1 LYFLVYHRYHVNMR
15 QCHTARAKR
24 LHPNWGHPDHDA
36 CGTGFVAQLSGP
48 PTHQIIEYSLQ
59 ALERLSHRG
68 GVDADGASGDG
79 AGLLTSLPVEFFR
92 ARAADEEIALDELF
106 GMGMLFS
113 PATRVADAR
122 AAIEDSIGRSK
133 LRLVGWRRV
142 PTNTNSLGQRAF
154 ETMPEI
160 WQFFI
165 EPVNARSTA
174 PQFAAKFE
182 RSLAL
187 LRKRAEKA
195 LPERCYLCSLSSRTI
210 VYKGLL
216 TPWQFPRFYEDLRSA
231 EFTAQFAIFHQRYS
245 TNTQPSWQLAQPFRY
260 VAHNGEI
267 NTVISN
273 RRWLRAKDREIRKR
287 IGVGKWF
294 SLLEEN
300 VSDSASFDNAL
311 ELKLLEDKSV
321 EAAMLELVPPAFNQ
335 DPFLSTDVRAALEVL
350 SQEGEPWD
358 GPAAMVFSDGL
369 SVGVKL
375 DRNGLRPMR
384 YTVTHDGLVIAG
396 SETGLLDLDDACI
409 VERHRLGPGEM
420 ILATPHTGSLYRWRE
435 LLKNVTS
442 QVPRRVLTRSRC
454 LHLEADAPR
463 PSVEHPKRIA
473 TSSGWSD
480 DQYKILFRPLLS
492 GKEADWSMGD
502 DAPPA
507 FLSSIQRPLWDYCK
521 QRFAQVTN
529 PPIDP
534 LRESHV
540 MSLEVPIGR
549 GHFLPS
555 PILSA
560 AELASLIAQLAPVQT
575 IDFTFPSTLGVP
587 GARRCLTQCKT
598 TPLSSGE
605 RPGLLLLSDRA
616 LGKERAAIPALLA
629 TANVWKSLVSQDLAN
644 VPLVME
650 TAQVLETHHVAMLLA
665 AGASAVVPYL
675 AEDFAENE
683 EAGAF
688 EKVRKGMLAGLRKV
702 LGRMGISTLASY
714 RNSQLFELLGLDQ
727 DICHEYF
734 EDAACY
740 PGSKTLDLLL
750 LDYLHMHSA
759 AFSAPSDEMGDH
771 GLYRFRKGAE
781 LHASSP
787 ELVRRLHAHV
797 RKPEAGKY
805 SAFEQ
810 LAKAEGPTF
819 LRDLLE
825 MVPEQPLELEEVEPV
840 ESILARFSTQ
850 AMSLGSLSPEAHK
863 TLCLAMNQLGGRSNT
878 GEGGEDPDLYQF
890 PGSSN
895 KIKQVASGR
904 FGVTAEY
911 LVRAEELEIK
921 MAQGSKPGEGGQLP
935 AKKVT
940 EYIARIRHATPGTPL
955 ISPPPHHDIYS
966 IEDLA
971 QLIHDLRAV
980 NPNAR
985 IGVKLVSGT
994 GIGVIAVGV
1003 AKAGANVITVSGHN
1017 GGTGS
1022 SPLTSIKNTGLPW
1035 EIGLRDTHETLLR
1048 AGLRSRVRLRVDGGM
1063 RFSRDILIGA
1073 ILGADEF
1080 GFGTAAL
1087 VAIGCVMARQC
1098 HLNTCPVGIATQDET
1113 LRTRFNGKPEMVVA
1127 YFRSLAEEV
1136 RKGLSELG
1144 VRNLAELRGW
1154 YDRLETRS
1162 GLDALLVIPA
1172 PKTRKVLPQQMSVLD
1187 AGVPDSEV
1195 LLDKG
1200 QAGGLASPEIHNF
1213 NRSIGTHISGDRM
1226 RLRLNNQESAPATR
1240 EFRGHAGQSFG
1251 AFLSSGIT
1259 LQLRGEANDYVGKGL
1274 SGGTIVISAG
1284 PNASKRGDVLVGNT
1298 VLYGATSGQLYVAGQ
1313 AGERFAVR
1321 NSGAVAVVEGV
1332 GQHGCEYMTGGLAAI
1347 LGPVGLNFG
1356 SGMTG
1361 GLSYILRREAEHVL
1375 NSEFVLPHELQGEE
1389 ERSLRQLL
1397 ESHFALTGSPVAF
1410 RLLNLRASLPFL
1422 RIQPI
1427 HFQGTVESAWRA
1439 VPNTMPDT
1447 LLAQVPQFLG
1457 TSAGAAPHYA

>member
-1 LYFLVYHRYHVNMR
+1 MKR
-15 QCHTARAKR
+15 Q
-24 LHPNWGHPDHDA
+24 PNWGHPDHDA
-36 CGTGFVAQLSGP
+36 CGTGFIAQLNGP
-48 PTHQIIEYSLQ
+48 PTYQILDLSLQ

-68 GVDADGASGDG
+68 GVDADGSSGDG
-79 AGLLTSLPVEFFR
+79 AGLLTSLPRDFFR
-92 ARAADEEIALDELF
+92 ARAVEDKILLDEYF
-106 GMGMLFS
+106 GVGMLFAPGS
-113 PATRVADAR
+113 RVTDAR

-133 LRLVGWRRV
+133 LRLVGWRKV
-142 PTNTNSLGQRAF
+142 PTNSNALGRRAF

-165 EPVNARSTA
+165 EPAHARNAG

-187 LRKRAEKA
+187 LRKRAEA
-195 LPERCYLCSLSSRTI
+195 VLPERCYICSLSSRTI

-216 TPWQFPRFYEDLRSA
+216 TPWQFPRFYEDLRSPD
-231 EFTAQFAIFHQRYS
+231 FRAQFAIFHQRYS
-245 TNTQPSWQLAQPFRY
+245 TNTEPSWQLAQPFRY

-294 SLLEEN
+294 RLLEDN

-311 ELKLLEDKSV
+311 ELKLLEGKSV
-321 EAAMLELVPPAFNQ
+321 EASMLALVPPAFSQ
-335 DPFLSTDVRAALEVL
+335 DPFLSSEVRAALDVL
-350 SQEGEPWD
+350 SREGEPWD
-358 GPAAMVFSDGL
+358 GPAALVFSDGL

-384 YTVTHDGLVIAG
+384 YCVTHDGLVIAG
-396 SETGLLDLDDACI
+396 SEAGLVELEESRIA
-409 VERHRLGPGEM
+409 ERHRLGPGE
-420 ILATPHTGSLYRWRE
+420 ILLATPSAGSLLRWRE
-435 LLKNVTS
+435 LLKRVTG
-442 QVPRRVLTRSRC
+442 QVPRKALTRSHC
-454 LHLEADAPR
+454 LELEATEPR
-463 PSVEHPKRIA
+463 TSIAEPKRVA
-473 TSSGWSD
+473 GASGWSD
-480 DQYKILFRPLLS
+480 DQYKILFRPLLA

-507 FLSSIQRPLWDYCK
+507 FLSSVRRPLWDYCK

-534 LRESHV
+534 LRETHV
-540 MSLEVPIGR
+540 MSLDVPLGD
-549 GHFLPS
+549 GVYLAS

-560 AELASLIAQLAPVQT
+560 AEFADLRRKRTPAQL
-575 IDFTFPSTLGVP
+575 IDFTFSSTLGVP
-587 GARRCLTQCKT
+587 GARHCLTQCKT

-605 RPGLLLLSDRA
+605 RAELLLLSDRA
-616 LGKERAAIPALLA
+616 MGADRASLPVLLA
-629 TANVWKSLVSQDLAN
+629 TASAWKSLVAQGLAN
-644 VPLVME
+644 VPLVVE
-650 TAQVLETHHVAMLLA
+650 TAQVFDTHHVAMLLA

-675 AEDFAENE
+675 AEDFAESE
-683 EAGAF
+683 EAGSF

-702 LGRMGISTLASY
+702 LARMGISTLASY
-714 RNSQLFELLGLDQ
+714 RNSHLFELLGLDEN
-727 DICHEYF
+727 ICHDFF
-734 EDAACY
+734 EDAARY
-740 PGSKTLDLLL
+740 PGSKTLDSLLKDYWDMHEAAYSL
-750 LDYLHMHSA
+750 SGSELD
-759 AFSAPSDEMGDH
+759 DR

-781 LHASSP
+781 LHSTSP
-787 ELVRRLHAHV
+787 EFVRRMHAHV
-797 RKPEAGKY
+797 RQPAAAKY
-805 SAFEQ
+805 SAFEE

-825 MVPEQPLELEEVEPV
+825 MVPEQPLLLEDVEPA

-863 TLCLAMNQLGGRSNT
+863 TLSIAMNRLGGRSNT
-878 GEGGEDPDLYQF
+878 GEGGEDSDLYLT

-911 LVRAEELEIK
+911 LIRAEELEIK

-940 EYIARIRHATPGTPL
+940 DYIARIRHATPGTPL

-980 NPNAR
+980 NPQAR

-994 GIGVIAVGV
+994 GIGVIAAGV
-1003 AKAGANVITVSGHN
+1003 AKAGADVITVSGHN

-1035 EIGLRDTHETLLR
+1035 EIGLRETHETLLR

-1063 RFSRDILIGA
+1063 RFARDILIGA

-1127 YFRSLAEEV
+1127 YFQSLAEEV
-1136 RKGLSELG
+1136 RKGLADLG
-1144 VRNLAELRGW
+1144 VRSLTELRGW
-1154 YDRLETRS
+1154 YDRLESRS
-1162 GLDALLVIPA
+1162 GLDALLVIPVSKA
-1172 PKTRKVLPQQMSVLD
+1172 TRILPQQLSILD
-1187 AGVPDSEV
+1187 SGVPESE
-1195 LLDKG
+1195 LLLEQPKVQG
-1200 QAGGLASPEIHNF
+1200 SGSAVIHNF
-1213 NRSIGTHISGDRM
+1213 HRSIGAHLSGDR
-1226 RLRLNNQESAPATR
+1226 LREQLQNVNARESVR
-1240 EFRGHAGQSFG
+1240 EFTGSAGQSFG
-1251 AFLSSGIT
+1251 AFLAPGLT
-1259 LQLRGEANDYVGKGL
+1259 LKLRGEANDYVGKGL
-1274 SGGTIVISAG
+1274 SGGTIVIRAG
-1284 PNASKRGDVLVGNT
+1284 HNASKRGDVLVGNT
-1298 VLYGATSGQLYVAGQ
+1298 VLYGATSGQLFVAGQ

-1321 NSGAVAVVEGV
+1321 NSGAAAVIEGL
-1332 GQHGCEYMTGGLAAI
+1332 GQHGCEYMTGGI
-1347 LGPVGLNFG
+1347 VTVLGPIGLNFG

-1361 GLSYILRREAEHVL
+1361 GLAYVLRSEADHVLHPEFVQAHELEADEERNLRRFIEM
-1375 NSEFVLPHELQGEE
+1375 
-1389 ERSLRQLL
+1389 
-1397 ESHFALTGSPVAF
+1397 HFALTDSPAA
-1410 RLLNLRASLPFL
+1410 LRFLAMRPPLPFV

-1427 HFQGTVESAWRA
+1427 HFQGTISSAWRGA
-1439 VPNTMPDT
+1439 RLNAADAFPAGSPSLVAMP
-1447 LLAQVPQFLG
+1447 ANP
-1457 TSAGAAPHYA
+1457 APHYA

>member
-1 LYFLVYHRYHVNMR
+1 VRKCPIPAER
-15 QCHTARAKR
+15 QG
-24 LHPNWGHPDHDA
+24 HPNWGHPDHDA
-36 CGTGFVAQLSGP
+36 CGTGFIAQLSGP
-48 PTHQIIEYSLQ
+48 PTHDIIQYSLQ

-92 ARAADEEIALDELF
+92 SRAADEKISLDETF
-106 GMGMLFS
+106 GVGMLFT
-113 PATRVADAR
+113 PPTRLADAR

-133 LRLVGWRRV
+133 LRLLGWRRV

-165 EPVNARSTA
+165 EPANARSTA
-174 PQFAAKFE
+174 PNFAAKFE
-182 RSLAL
+182 RSLWL
-187 LRKRAEKA
+187 LRKRAEKL
-195 LPERCYLCSLSSRTI
+195 LPERCYLCSLSARTI

-216 TPWQFPRFYEDLRSA
+216 TPWQFPRFYEDLTSP
-231 EFTAQFAIFHQRYS
+231 EFAAQFTIFHQRYS
-245 TNTQPSWQLAQPFRY
+245 TNTEPSWQLAQPFRY

-267 NTVISN
+267 NTIISN
-273 RRWLRAKDREIRKR
+273 RRWLRARDREIRKR

-294 SLLEEN
+294 GLLEDN
-300 VSDSASFDNAL
+300 VSDSASFDNGL
-311 ELKLLEDKSV
+311 ELKLLQGKTV
-321 EAAMLELVPPAFNQ
+321 EASMLELVPPAFNE

-358 GPAAMVFSDGL
+358 GPAAMVFSDGV

-396 SETGLLDLDDACI
+396 SETGLLDLEESRIA
-409 VERHRLGPGEM
+409 ERHRLGPGEM
-420 ILATPHTGSLYRWRE
+420 ILATPSKGKLYAWRE
-435 LLKNVTS
+435 LLKNVTT
-442 QVPRRVLTRSRC
+442 QVPRKVLTRDRC
-454 LHLEADAPR
+454 LHLESATQRHEIA
-463 PSVEHPKRIA
+463 HPKRIA
-473 TSSGWSD
+473 SASGWSD

-507 FLSSIQRPLWDYCK
+507 FLSSIHRSLWDYCK

-540 MSLEVPIGR
+540 MSLEVPIGD

-555 PILSA
+555 PILKV
-560 AELASLIAQLAPVQT
+560 AELASLIEQIGPAQTV
-575 IDFTFPSTLGVP
+575 DFTFPTTLGVP

-616 LGKERAAIPALLA
+616 VGKDRAALPALLA
-629 TANVWKSLVSQDLAN
+629 AASLWKGMVNQDRAHI
-644 VPLVME
+644 PLIVE
-650 TAQVLETHHVAMLLA
+650 SAQAFDTHHVAMLVA

-675 AEDFAENE
+675 AEEFAEHE
-683 EAGAF
+683 ELGGF
-688 EKVRKGMLAGLRKV
+688 DKVRKGMLAGLRKV
-702 LGRMGISTLASY
+702 LARMGISTLASY
-714 RNSQLFELLGLDQ
+714 RNSHLFELLGLDQ
-727 DICHEYF
+727 DLCRDHF

-740 PGSKTLDLLL
+740 PGTKTLDLLL
-750 LDYLHMHSA
+750 LDYLQMHAA
-759 AFSAPSDEMGDH
+759 AFAAPSEDMPDH

-797 RKPEAGKY
+797 RKPEAGNY
-805 SAFEQ
+805 SAFEE
-810 LAKAEGPTF
+810 LSKADAPTF

-825 MVPEQPLELEEVEPV
+825 MRPEQPLPLSEVEPV
-840 ESILARFSTQ
+840 DSVLARFSTQ

-863 TLCLAMNQLGGRSNT
+863 TLTVAMNQIGGRSNT
-878 GEGGEDPDLYQF
+878 GEGGEDSHLYEI
-890 PGSSN
+890 PGAAS
-895 KIKQVASGR
+895 KVKQVASGR

-935 AKKVT
+935 ARKVT

-980 NPNAR
+980 NPQAR

-994 GIGVIAVGV
+994 GIGVIAAGV
-1003 AKAGANVITVSGHN
+1003 AKAGADVITISGHN

-1035 EIGLRDTHETLLR
+1035 EIGLRETHETLLR

-1113 LRTRFNGKPEMVVA
+1113 LRTRFNGKPEMVVS
-1127 YFRSLAEEV
+1127 YFRALGEEV
-1136 RKGLSELG
+1136 RKGLAELG
-1144 VRNLAELRGW
+1144 VRNLTELRGW

-1162 GLDALLVIPA
+1162 GLDALLVIPVSK
-1172 PKTRKVLPQQMSVLD
+1172 PRKVMPQQTSVLD
-1187 AGVPDSEV
+1187 AGVPELEL
-1195 LLDKG
+1195 LLDRAQKTG
-1200 QAGGLASPEIHNF
+1200 MASPTIHNF
-1213 NRSIGTHISGDRM
+1213 NRSIGTHVSGDRM
-1226 RLRLNNQESAPATR
+1226 RQSIQKQESAPSVR
-1240 EFRGHAGQSFG
+1240 EFHGHAGQSFG
-1251 AFLSSGIT
+1251 AFLSAGLT
-1259 LQLRGEANDYVGKGL
+1259 LKLFGEANDYVGKGL
-1274 SGGTIVISAG
+1274 SGGTIVIHAG
-1284 PNASKRGDVLVGNT
+1284 QNASKRGDVLSGNT
-1298 VLYGATSGQLYVAGQ
+1298 VLYGATAGQLFIAGQ

-1361 GLSYILRREAEHVL
+1361 GLSYILRSEADHVL
-1375 NSEFVLPHELQGEE
+1375 NQEFVQPHDLQEEE
-1389 ERSLRQLL
+1389 ERQLRQLL
-1397 ESHFALTGSPVAF
+1397 ESHFALTESPVAL
-1410 RLLNLRASLPFL
+1410 RLLAQRSLPFV
-1422 RIQPI
+1422 RIQPT
-1427 HFQGTVESAWRA
+1427 HFQGTLETAWQA
-1439 VPNTMPDT
+1439 VRNVALDT
-1447 LLAQVPQFLG
+1447 IPRVPPFVAA
-1457 TSAGAAPHYA
+1457 SAGAAPHYA

>member
-1 LYFLVYHRYHVNMR
+1 MWSCLIP
-15 QCHTARAKR
+15 TAKQR
-24 LHPNWGHPDHDA
+24 HPNWGHPDHDA
-36 CGTGFVAQLSGP
+36 CGTGFIAQLGGP
-48 PTHQIIEYSLQ
+48 PSHEIIDHALQ

-79 AGLLTSLPVEFFR
+79 AGLLTSLPVNFFR
-92 ARAADEEIALDELF
+92 ARAAEEKISLDEVF
-106 GMGMLFS
+106 GVGMLFV
-113 PATRVADAR
+113 PATRVPDAR
-122 AAIEDSIGRSK
+122 SAIEDSIGKSK
-133 LRLVGWRRV
+133 LRLIGWRRV

-165 EPVNARSTA
+165 APANGRSFA

-187 LRKRAEKA
+187 LRKRAEAA

-216 TPWQFPRFYEDLRSA
+216 TPWQFPRFYEDLHSS
-231 EFTAQFAIFHQRYS
+231 EFAAQFAIFHQRYS
-245 TNTQPSWQLAQPFRY
+245 TNTEPSWQLAQPFRY

-273 RRWLRAKDREIRKR
+273 RRWVRARERELRKH

-294 SLLEEN
+294 RLLEEN

-311 ELKLLEDKSV
+311 EIKLLQGKTV
-321 EAAMLELVPPAFNQ
+321 EAAMLALVPPAFSQ
-335 DPFLSTDVRAALEVL
+335 DPFLSPDVRAALELL
-350 SQEGEPWD
+350 SREGEPWD
-358 GPAAMVFSDGL
+358 GPAALVFSDGL

-396 SETGLLDLDDACI
+396 SETGLIDLEESRVA
-409 VERHRLGPGEM
+409 ERHRLGPGEM
-420 ILATPHTGSLYRWRE
+420 ILATPQTGSLLRWRE

-442 QVPRRVLTRSRC
+442 QLPRRILTRSRC
-454 LHLEADAPR
+454 LHLEAKSERTPI
-463 PSVEHPKRIA
+463 SHPKRVA
-473 TSSGWSD
+473 GASGWSD
-480 DQYKILFRPLLS
+480 DQYKILFHPLLS

-507 FLSSIQRPLWDYCK
+507 FLSAIQRPLWDYCK

-540 MSLEVPIGR
+540 MSLEVPLGH

-560 AELASLIAQLAPVQT
+560 AELASLISQLLPAQSVD
-575 IDFTFPSTLGVP
+575 ITFPSTLGVP

-605 RPGLLLLSDRA
+605 CPELLLLSDRA
-616 LGKERAAIPALLA
+616 LGPERATLPALLA
-629 TANVWKSLVSQDLAN
+629 AASAWKSLVNQGLAN
-644 VPLVME
+644 VPLVVE
-650 TAQVLETHHVAMLLA
+650 TAQVFDTHHVAMLLA

-675 AEDFAENE
+675 AEEFAESE
-683 EAGAF
+683 ELGAF
-688 EKVRKGMLAGLRKV
+688 EEVRKGMLAGLRKV
-702 LGRMGISTLASY
+702 LARMGISTLASY
-714 RNSQLFELLGLDQ
+714 RNSQLFEILGLDQ
-727 DICHEYF
+727 DICHDYF

-740 PGSKTLDLLL
+740 PGTKTLDSLLQ
-750 LDYLHMHSA
+750 DYLQMHA
-759 AFSAPSDEMGDH
+759 AAYSAPADDMADH
-771 GLYRFRKGAE
+771 GLFRFRKGAE
-781 LHASSP
+781 LHATSP

-797 RKPEAGKY
+797 RRPDAGNY

-810 LAKAEGPTF
+810 LAKVDGPTF

-825 MVPEQPLELEEVEPV
+825 MLPEQPVSIADVEPV

-863 TLCLAMNQLGGRSNT
+863 TLSVAMNQLGGRSNT
-878 GEGGEDPDLYQF
+878 GEGGEDSDLYQF
-890 PGSSN
+890 PGASC

-904 FGVTAEY
+904 FGVTADY

-935 AKKVT
+935 ARKVT

-980 NPNAR
+980 NPHAR
-985 IGVKLVSGT
+985 VGVKLVSGT
-994 GIGVIAVGV
+994 GIGVIAAGV
-1003 AKAGANVITVSGHN
+1003 AKAGADVITVSGHN

-1035 EIGLRDTHETLLR
+1035 EIGLRETHETLLR

-1098 HLNTCPVGIATQDET
+1098 HLNTCPVGIATQDKT

-1144 VRNLAELRGW
+1144 VRNLTELRGW

-1162 GLDALLVIPA
+1162 GLDALLVIPVSK
-1172 PKTRKVLPQQMSVLD
+1172 PGRVLPQQTSILD
-1187 AGVPDSEV
+1187 AGMPESE
-1195 LLDKG
+1195 LLLERVHPSG
-1200 QAGGLASPEIHNF
+1200 IQSPVIHNYD
-1213 NRSIGTHISGDRM
+1213 RSIGTHVSGDRM
-1226 RLRLNNQESAPATR
+1226 RQAMQEKESCLATR
-1240 EFRGHAGQSFG
+1240 EFHGTAGQSFG
-1251 AFLSSGIT
+1251 AFLSPGLT
-1259 LQLRGEANDYVGKGL
+1259 LKLFGEANDYVGKGL
-1274 SGGTIVISAG
+1274 SGGTIVIRAG
-1284 PNASKRGDVLVGNT
+1284 QNASKRGDVLAGNT
-1298 VLYGATSGQLYVAGQ
+1298 VLYGATAGQLYIAGQ

-1332 GQHGCEYMTGGLAAI
+1332 GQHGCEYMTGGLAVI

-1361 GLSYILRREAEHVL
+1361 GLSYILRSEAEHVL
-1375 NSEFVLPHELQGEE
+1375 NLEFVQAHELEDEE
-1389 ERSLRQLL
+1389 ERRLRQLL
-1397 ESHFALTGSPVAF
+1397 ESHYALTSSPVAL
-1410 RLLNLRASLPFL
+1410 RLLALRSALPFV

-1427 HFQGTVESAWRA
+1427 HFQGTLESAWRA
-1439 VPNTMPDT
+1439 VPTTVLD
-1447 LLAQVPQFLG
+1447 AVPARVPPFLG
-1457 TSAGAAPHYA
+1457 SAASAATHYA

>member
-1 LYFLVYHRYHVNMR
+1 MWPCRIPREKQF
-15 QCHTARAKR
+15 
-24 LHPNWGHPDHDA
+24 HPNWGHPDHDA
-36 CGTGFVAQLSGP
+36 CGTGFIAQLSGP
-48 PTHQIIEYSLQ
+48 PTHEIIDYGLQ

-92 ARAADEEIALDELF
+92 ARAAEDRIALDEIFGVGTLF
-106 GMGMLFS
+106 A
-113 PATRVADAR
+113 PPTRLADAR
-122 AAIEDSIGRSK
+122 AAIEDSIGRGK
-133 LRLVGWRRV
+133 LRLAGWRRV

-174 PQFAAKFE
+174 PQFAVKFE

-187 LRKRAEKA
+187 VRKRAEKA
-195 LPERCYLCSLSSRTI
+195 LPERCYICSLSSRTV

-245 TNTQPSWQLAQPFRY
+245 TNTEPSWQLAQPFRY

-273 RRWLRAKDREIRKR
+273 RRWLRARDREIRKR
-287 IGVGKWF
+287 IGVGTWF
-294 SLLEEN
+294 RLLEEN

-311 ELKLLEDKSV
+311 ELKLLEGKSV
-321 EAAMLELVPPAFNQ
+321 EASMLALVPPAFTH
-335 DPFLSTDVRAALEVL
+335 DPFLSTDVHAALEVL

-358 GPAAMVFSDGL
+358 GPAAMVFSDGM

-384 YTVTHDGLVIAG
+384 YTVTHDGLVVAG
-396 SETGLLDLDDACI
+396 SETGLVDLEESRIA
-409 VERHRLGPGEM
+409 ERHRLGPGEM
-420 ILATPHTGSLYRWRE
+420 ILATPQTGSLLRWRE
-435 LLKNVTS
+435 LLKSVTA
-442 QVPRRVLTRSRC
+442 QVPRRILNRSRC
-454 LHLEADAPR
+454 LHLDNTAPR
-463 PSVEHPKRIA
+463 PAIAHPKRIA
-473 TSSGWSD
+473 AASGWSD

-540 MSLEVPIGR
+540 MSLEVPISH

-560 AELASLIAQLAPVQT
+560 AELASLVAQLGPAQT
-575 IDFTFPSTLGVP
+575 VDFTFPTTLGVP

-605 RPGLLLLSDRA
+605 RPELLLLSDRNLSA
-616 LGKERAAIPALLA
+616 DRGAIPVLLA
-629 TANVWKSLVSQDLAN
+629 AASAWKNLVSQDRAH
-644 VPLVME
+644 VPLVVE

-675 AEDFAENE
+675 AEHFAEAE

-702 LGRMGISTLASY
+702 LARMGISTLASY
-714 RNSQLFELLGLDQ
+714 RNSHLFELLGLDQ
-727 DICHEYF
+727 DICHDYF

-740 PGSKTLDLLL
+740 PGTKTLDLLL
-750 LDYLHMHSA
+750 LDYLHVHSA
-759 AFSAPSDEMGDH
+759 AFAAPAEEMADH

-781 LHASSP
+781 LHATSP

-797 RKPEAGKY
+797 RKPEAGNY
-805 SAFEQ
+805 SAYEQ
-810 LAKAEGPTF
+810 LAKADAPTF

-825 MVPEQPLELEEVEPV
+825 MVPEQALPVEEVEPV
-840 ESILARFSTQ
+840 EAILTRFSTQ

-863 TLCLAMNQLGGRSNT
+863 TLSIAMNQLGGRSNT
-878 GEGGEDPDLYQF
+878 GEGGEDSDSYLT
-890 PGSSN
+890 PGASN

-935 AKKVT
+935 ARKVT

-980 NPNAR
+980 NPFAR

-994 GIGVIAVGV
+994 GIGVIAAGV
-1003 AKAGANVITVSGHN
+1003 AKAGADVITVSGHN

-1035 EIGLRDTHETLLR
+1035 EIGLRETHETLLR

-1098 HLNTCPVGIATQDET
+1098 HLNTCPVGIATQDEA
-1113 LRTRFNGKPEMVVA
+1113 LRTRFNGKPEMVVS

-1144 VRNLAELRGW
+1144 VRSISELRGW

-1162 GLDALLVIPA
+1162 GLDALLVIPVSKA
-1172 PKTRKVLPQQMSVLD
+1172 RKVLPQQTSILD
-1187 AGVPDSEV
+1187 AGVPESEIT
-1195 LLDKG
+1195 LDRG
-1200 QAGGLASPEIHNF
+1200 HTAGANLPTIHNF

-1226 RLRLNNQESAPATR
+1226 RQSIEQQAPAPTER
-1240 EFRGHAGQSFG
+1240 EFHGHAGQSFG
-1251 AFLSSGIT
+1251 AFLASGVT
-1259 LQLRGEANDYVGKGL
+1259 LKLLGEANDYVGKGL
-1274 SGGTIVISAG
+1274 SGGTIVIRAG
-1284 PNASKRGDVLVGNT
+1284 QNASKRGDVLVGNT
-1298 VLYGATSGQLYVAGQ
+1298 VLYGATAGQLFVAGQ

-1361 GLSYILRREAEHVL
+1361 GLSYIPRSEAEHVL
-1375 NSEFVLPHELQGEE
+1375 NLEFVQAHELEYEE
-1389 ERSLRQLL
+1389 EQRLRQLL
-1397 ESHFALTGSPVAF
+1397 ESHLALTDSPVAR
-1410 RLLNLRASLPFL
+1410 RLLAHSSLPFV
-1422 RIQPI
+1422 RIQPL
-1427 HFQGTVESAWRA
+1427 HFQGTLETAWRA
-1439 VPNTMPDT
+1439 VPAAVLEGTPNR
-1447 LLAQVPQFLG
+1447 VPPYV
-1457 TSAGAAPHYA
+1457 AAPASAAAHYA